1 MTRMPHDLRSG
12 ICPSVDDPA
21 YLAHKVL
28 DDGRHVCLVVGPAN
42 TQLVVGPPCE
52 EQYVAER
59 WSYETILAGL
69 IGFIEWD
76 GTGDPPGEWIR
87 HQPSNRRRAY
97 LDGELIR
104 EWVAK

>member
-59 WSYETILAGL
+59 WSYETILAGWGAANGAVGASRL
-69 IGFIEWD
+69 
-76 GTGDPPGEWIR
+76 
-87 HQPSNRRRAY
+87 NAARR
-97 LDGELIR
+97 
-104 EWVAK
+104 